1 MDLGPNGEKNK
12 MKKSK
17 KVTIWI
23 LLFFVIIAVVIGGR
37 SAIGNHFKKKFS
49 KRPPPGV
56 TIEIVKEK
64 NFSQTIESYCTALSS
79 QTISFKVK
87 KSEIIEPINFGKK
100 VKKGDVIAK
109 LTTKNIIAPF
119 SGKTGTRGIS
129 SSILG
134 TNSIMLTLDD
144 SKNILCDLQIPEIFA
159 GVLKKGLKVNAK
171 FLAYENKDYEGEIE
185 SVASRVDAQTRS
197 ILARAKIENKNFEI
211 LPGSLLDI
219 KLFYNEK
226 KALSV
231 ADTSIIFEDKKK
243 FIFKIIEN
251 NKIEKVEVTTG
262 IRKDGNL
269 EILNGLEENDKIVK
283 EGLSRLN
290 RGMVVRPITE

>member
-1 MDLGPNGEKNK
+1 

-17 KVTIWI
+17 KVTIGI
-23 LLFFVIIAVVIGGR
+23 LIFFIAIAVVIGGR
-37 SAIGNHFKKKFS
+37 TAIGKHFKKKFS

-56 TIEIVKEK
+56 IIEIVKEK

-79 QTISFKVK
+79 QTVSFKIK
-87 KSEIIEPINFGKK
+87 KNELIEPIKLGKN

-109 LTTKNIIAPF
+109 LSSKNIVAPF

-129 SSILG
+129 SSTLG

-144 SKNILCDLQIPEIFA
+144 SKNILCDLQIPEVFA

-171 FLAYENKDYEGEIE
+171 FLAYKEKEYDGTID
-185 SVASRVDAQTRS
+185 SVASRIDAQTRS
-197 ILARAKIENKNFEI
+197 ILARAKIKNEDLEI
-211 LPGSLLDI
+211 IPGSLLDI

-226 KALSV
+226 KALSI

-243 FIFKIIEN
+243 FIYKVLEN
-251 NKIEKVEVTTG
+251 NKINKVEIVTG

-269 EILNGLEENDKIVK
+269 EVIEGLEENDKIVK
-283 EGLSRLN
+283 EGLSRLSK
-290 RGMVVRPITE
+290 GMSVKPIIK

>member
-1 MDLGPNGEKNK
+1 

-17 KVTIWI
+17 KVTIGI
-23 LLFFVIIAVVIGGR
+23 LLFFIVIAVIIGGR

-56 TIEIVKEK
+56 IVEVVKEK

-79 QTISFKVK
+79 QSVSFKIK
-87 KSEIIEPINFGKK
+87 KSELIEPINFGKK
-100 VKKGDVIAK
+100 VKKGDIIAK
-109 LTTKNIIAPF
+109 LSSKNIIAPF

-159 GVLKKGLKVNAK
+159 GVLKKGLRINAK
-171 FLAYENKDYEGEIE
+171 FLAYQGKDYEGVID
-185 SVASRVDAQTRS
+185 SVASRIDAQTRS
-197 ILARAKIENKNFEI
+197 ILARAKIKNEDLEI

-243 FIFKIIEN
+243 FIYKVLED
-251 NKIEKVEVTTG
+251 NKIEKIEIVTG

-269 EILNGLEENDKIVK
+269 EVLSGLDENDKIVK
-283 EGLSRLN
+283 EGLTRLN
-290 RGMVVRPITE
+290 KGMTVKPIIE